1 MNTIGDG
8 EATAATPTVSA
19 TDATTAIEA
28 TEPDRIQD
36 TKWTA
41 GEVWER
47 YSPRLV
53 TVANLTIFF
62 ILWELFARSGAVS
75 PLFLP
80 KASSMFAAL
89 WDGLTTSAPPGA
101 VISGSIRDH
110 LLYSLT
116 NLGIGLLI
124 ACVIGIPAGLLMGGN
139 KYVEKILS
147 PYVWALASLP
157 RIALVPLFILFLG
170 FTIKMQITIIVLSA
184 VFQIIINAWA
194 GVKTT
199 EKSLLAAAKV
209 FGASR
214 RELYFKVVMPYTLPF
229 IIAGIQQGI
238 GRGLIG
244 VVIAEIFGG
253 SNGMGYLVNRA
264 ADTFN
269 SSLMYAVL
277 FLLVVVSLSLIQATR
292 WLEAYV
298 APWRRIEGL

>member
-1 MNTIGDG
+1 MTTIENSEDG
-8 EATAATPTVSA
+8 AVVET
-19 TDATTAIEA
+19 TDPSRIED
-28 TEPDRIQD
+28 TEF
-36 TKWTA
+36 TA
-41 GEVWER
+41 GEAWSL
-47 YSPRLV
+47 YGSWAV
-53 TVANLTIFF
+53 TIINLTIFF
-62 ILWELFARSGAVS
+62 CIWELFAWSGAIN

-80 KASSMFAAL
+80 RASSMFAAL
-89 WDGLTTSAPPGA
+89 YEGFTTTAPPGA

-110 LLYSLT
+110 LLYSMT
-116 NLGIGLLI
+116 NLSIGLGI

-139 KYVEKILS
+139 KYVETVLS

-170 FTIKMQITIIVLSA
+170 FTVKMQITIIVLSA
-184 VFQIIINAWA
+184 VFPIIINAWA

-199 EKSLLAAAKV
+199 EKSLLSAAKV

-214 RELYFKVVMPYTLPF
+214 RELYFKVVLPYTLPF

-253 SNGMGYLVNRA
+253 SKGLGYLITRS

-277 FLLVVVSLSLIQATR
+277 FLLVVVSLSLIQLTR
-292 WLEAYV
+292 WLEAYI
-298 APWRRIEGL
+298 APWRRIDML

>member
-1 MNTIGDG
+1 M
-8 EATAATPTVSA
+8 ATMAPSEPARIVK
-19 TDATTAIEA
+19 
-28 TEPDRIQD
+28 TEWSMREFW
-36 TKWTA
+36 K
-41 GEVWER
+41 R
-47 YSPRLV
+47 YGSWFV

-62 ILWELFARSGAVS
+62 VVWELFARSGAIS

-80 KASSMFAAL
+80 PASSMFEAL
-89 WDGLTTSAPPGA
+89 WTGLTTTSPPGS

-110 LLYSLT
+110 LFYSLG
-116 NLGIGLLI
+116 NLSLGLFL
-124 ACVIGIPAGLLMGGN
+124 ACLIGIPAGLLMGGN
-139 KYVEKILS
+139 RYIETVLS

-170 FTIKMQITIIVLSA
+170 FTVKMQVTIIVLSA
-184 VFQIIINAWA
+184 VFPIIINAWA

-214 RELYFKVVMPYTLPF
+214 RELYTKVVLPYTLPF
-229 IIAGIQQGI
+229 IISGVQQGI

-244 VVIAEIFGG
+244 VIIAEIFGG
-253 SNGMGYLVNRA
+253 SKGLGYLIQRA

-269 SSLMYAVL
+269 SALMYAVL
-277 FLLVVVSLSLIQATR
+277 FLLVVVSLTLIQLTR

-298 APWRRIEGL
+298 APWRRIDRL

>member
-1 MNTIGDG
+1 MASLEDS
-8 EATAATPTVSA
+8 EPAAADPN
-19 TDATTAIEA
+19 
-28 TEPDRIQD
+28 RIQD
-36 TKWTA
+36 TEWSVGDWWGRWSSWFVTA
-41 GEVWER
+41 F
-47 YSPRLV
+47 
-53 TVANLTIFF
+53 NLTVFF
-62 ILWELFARSGAVS
+62 CIWELFARSGAIN

-80 KASSMFAAL
+80 TASGMFEAL
-89 WDGLTTSAPPGA
+89 YDGLTTSAPPGA

-110 LLYSLT
+110 LFYSLT
-116 NLGIGLLI
+116 NLSIGLII
-124 ACVIGIPAGLLMGGN
+124 ACVIGIPAGLLMGGIRH
-139 KYVEKILS
+139 VETVLS

-170 FTIKMQITIIVLSA
+170 FTVKMQITIIVLSA
-184 VFQIIINAWA
+184 VFPIIINAWA

-214 RELYFKVVMPYTLPF
+214 RELYVHVVLPYTLPF

-253 SNGMGYLVNRA
+253 SMGLGYLITRA

-277 FLLVVVSLSLIQATR
+277 FLLVVVSLTLIQCTR

-298 APWRRIEGL
+298 APWRRIDTV